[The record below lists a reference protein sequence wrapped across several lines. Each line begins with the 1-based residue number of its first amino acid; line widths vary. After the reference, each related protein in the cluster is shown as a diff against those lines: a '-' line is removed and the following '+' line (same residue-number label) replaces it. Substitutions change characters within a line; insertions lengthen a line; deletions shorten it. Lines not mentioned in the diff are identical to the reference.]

1 MRRLENH
8 VSDLRGDA
16 LDTKMPT
23 RLLGMLRAELD
34 IRRLQMFWM
43 ARHETPPM
51 SRRSHFI
58 ETIEDATDNGII
70 TDDEEVRLL
79 ATDMVLRARRI
90 ADGSRLWIAAEASGV
105 LHSDDIERA
114 RQSALALQKIY
125 GEDAVPVVYGYRI
138 SPQQREQAAAT
149 YELQEV
155 HILLEPDRSLA
166 ED

>member
-1 MRRLENH
+1 
-8 VSDLRGDA
+8 
-16 LDTKMPT
+16 
-23 RLLGMLRAELD
+23 
-34 IRRLQMFWM
+34 
-43 ARHETPPM
+43 M

-114 RQSALALQKIY
+114 ARPPSL
-125 GEDAVPVVYGYRI
+125 YRK
-138 SPQQREQAAAT
+138 STVKTPC
-149 YELQEV
+149 
-155 HILLEPDRSLA
+155 P
-166 ED
+166 